1 MVIDLRSDTVTRPTD
16 AMRQIMAKAEVG
28 DDQFGEDPSI
38 NRLQE
43 RVAALL
49 GKESGL
55 WLPTGTMANQVAL
68 RTLTQPGDDVIVS
81 AGAHVV
87 WSETGAGAANA
98 GVQFTEL
105 GGTRGYFD
113 VDSFRRA
120 VKPRDDIV
128 LPPTT
133 LVTIENTHN
142 HAGGRAV
149 PIGVMSEVCEAA
161 AAIGVSSFMD
171 GARLWNAAVST
182 GLSPAAL
189 AAPFDVV
196 WVAFSKG
203 LGAPGGAMLAGSA
216 DFIARAR
223 RFRRMMGGAMRQVG
237 VFAAAAD
244 YALTHHLDDLAAD
257 HLNARSMAEILSAS
271 SRVEFDLDSVETNII
286 YFDLN
291 DEAPGAEEV
300 MATAA
305 ESGVLVLALGP
316 STIRVVTHRDVTT
329 EECLSAAHRLVEVI
343 ES

>member
-1 MVIDLRSDTVTRPTD
+1 MIDLRSDTVTRPTD
-16 AMRQIMAKAEVG
+16 AMRRIMARAEVG

-43 RVAALL
+43 RSAALL

-68 RTLTQPGDDVIVS
+68 RTLTHPGDDVIVS

-113 VDSFRRA
+113 VDAFRRA
-120 VKPRDDIV
+120 VKPRGGIV

-142 HAGGRAV
+142 RAGGRAV
-149 PIGVMSEVCEAA
+149 PIGVISEVCEAA
-161 AAIGVSSFMD
+161 AAMGVSSYMD
-171 GARLWNAAVST
+171 GARLWNAAVAT
-182 GLSPAAL
+182 GFTPAAL
-189 AAPFDVV
+189 AAPCDVV

-244 YALTHHLDDLAAD
+244 YALTHHMDDLATD

-271 SRVEFDLDSVETNII
+271 DRVELDLDLVETNII

>member
-1 MVIDLRSDTVTRPTD
+1 MIDLRSDTVTRPTD
-16 AMRQIMAKAEVG
+16 AMRRIMARAEVG

-43 RVAALL
+43 RSAALL

-55 WLPTGTMANQVAL
+55 WLPTGTRANQVAL
-68 RTLTQPGDDVIVS
+68 RTLTHPGDDVIVS

-113 VDSFRRA
+113 VDAFRRA
-120 VKPRDDIV
+120 VKPRGGIV

-142 HAGGRAV
+142 RAGGRAV
-149 PIGVMSEVCEAA
+149 PIGVISEVCEAA
-161 AAIGVSSFMD
+161 AAMGVSSYMD
-171 GARLWNAAVST
+171 GARLWNAAVAT
-182 GLSPAAL
+182 GFTPAAL

-244 YALTHHLDDLAAD
+244 YALTHHMDDLATD

-271 SRVEFDLDSVETNII
+271 DRVELDLDLVETNII